1 MFNEGILRLNLCI
14 LWGWGS
20 VIETPQSSPLHGEQV
35 HTAVVIH
42 TFTQCITTTLG
53 HANKKRQKYRT
64 CAHSGG
70 GEVESPNRKC
80 QWAEHDAHDKWFRPP
95 IQSIALFYFSICCIA
110 LHNVLLHNLCF
121 LLSTIEI
128 VTVSI
133 WALPVDHL
141 VNHLVTLPNLHCM
154 ALPVCQ
160 ILHTGSF
167 LSNYGHF
174 FGKNTGVL
182 QAKIQ
187 AKKFVILSSFCDLV
201 HVQSVIDLLAK
212 QLNPI

>member
-1 MFNEGILRLNLCI
+1 MHTEGLRFSHRN
-14 LWGWGS
+14 
-20 VIETPQSSPLHGEQV
+20 SSKFTTAWWTCAHSSGGAQV
-35 HTAVVIH
+35 HLLHHHRTW
-42 TFTQCITTTLG
+42 TCKQ
-53 HANKKRQKYRT
+53 KRQKYRT

-95 IQSIALFYFSICCIA
+95 IQCIALFYFSICCIA

-141 VNHLVTLPNLHCM
+141 VNHLATLPNLHCM

-167 LSNYGHF
+167 LSNYGNF
-174 FGKNTGVL
+174 FGKNTCVL
-182 QAKIQ
+182 RSKIQ
-187 AKKFVILSSFCDLV
+187 AKFKFLWFCRLFVI
-201 HVQSVIDLLAK
+201 
-212 QLNPI
+212 